1 MLKRAMQE
9 TTSEFLPCY
18 LPPYLYGDPEPV
30 WQDSASFPG
39 PSSEMRRADLSL
51 AASSALFLAPAIAQ
65 QPTLKL
71 AATSVNVS
79 EPGMSVRID
88 IFRWSI
94 DQERSQLVTAERLS
108 PDKRDLGKRTGTMNH
123 SSGL

>member
-1 MLKRAMQE
+1 
-9 TTSEFLPCY
+9 
-18 LPPYLYGDPEPV
+18 
-30 WQDSASFPG
+30 
-39 PSSEMRRADLSL
+39 MRRADLSL